1 MRSTVSRAS
10 DIKSRPLND
19 TTQPRCPVVSVRH
32 SERPLPHSNTLCS
45 RKCCAATETHVCLER
60 RVVFRLRM
68 RGNRAVRFDVC
79 PEYARHRATRTSWG
93 TPCWTSC
100 LVRGAHP
107 VSRLEINLASP
118 GFSYVYGPRCV
129 DCPRRTEGDNDPH
142 HHMSDVHV
150 SRIFRR
156 CHRRGHPAKQQRHVF
171 GRLCL
176 VPPSDRTRILVDGAV
191 RRVGKRQ
198 HTLSEHCR

>member
-10 DIKSRPLND
+10 ESKSRPLYD
-19 TTQPRCPVVSVRH
+19 TTSGCPVVSVRH

-79 PEYARHRATRTSWG
+79 PEHARHRATRTSWG

-107 VSRLEINLASP
+107 VSGPEINLASP
-118 GFSYVYGPRCV
+118 VLRKFTGPVVTTVCAA
-129 DCPRRTEGDNDPH
+129 PRGMTIRTTGCRTL
-142 HHMSDVHV
+142 
-150 SRIFRR
+150 RILRR
-156 CHRRGHPAKQQRHVF
+156 CHRRRPPAKPQRNVF
-171 GRLCL
+171 GRLYL

-191 RRVGKRQ
+191 RRVENDNMSC
-198 HTLSEHCR
+198 LNAAV